1 MSINHPEGKIRRYEP
16 LRDRLAVVNLVERAF
31 ELQHDPDGQAMLRQ
45 MRNDAR
51 KQTRN
56 ALLNLMTGGTEGF
69 IWEADGKLV
78 GNITLIPFQ
87 SGFKPITLVA
97 NVAVEKEWQGRGI
110 GTELTRHAL
119 RVARQMPLGEIWLQV
134 RSEKK
139 EAIRMD
145 ESLGFKKF
153 SALSQWR
160 RPARKDDYCLSR
172 KYSGLL
178 FRRRV
183 SDWPVQSKWLE
194 AAYPKPTRW
203 YASFDFNLL
212 KPYAWIN
219 PLNWVDL
226 MALKTCCL
234 RSDAGMVAALSCHSS
249 PRYRNRLWLAVDRPS
264 PDDEKVRTLLEAFL
278 ENEWDGGELLME
290 YPLGWATE
298 AIASAGFVNRR
309 DLDWMRFEG

>member
-1 MSINHPEGKIRRYEP
+1 MIRRYEP
-16 LRDRLAVVNLVERAF
+16 LSDRLAVVSLVERAF
-31 ELQHDPDGQAMLRQ
+31 ELQHDPDGQAMLQQ
-45 MRNDAR
+45 MRNDTH

-69 IWEADGKLV
+69 VWEVDGKLV

-110 GTELTRHAL
+110 ATELTRHAL
-119 RVARQMPLGEIWLQV
+119 RVARQRPMGEVWLQV
-134 RSEKK
+134 RSENKR
-139 EAIRMD
+139 AIRMY

-160 RPARKDDYCLSR
+160 MSARKEEHYSPQ
-172 KYSGLL
+172 KYGGLL
-178 FRRRV
+178 FRRRI
-183 SDWPVQSKWLE
+183 SDWPVQAEWLE
-194 AAYPKPTRW
+194 AAYPKLTRW
-203 YASFDFNLL
+203 YANFDFDLL

-226 MALKTCCL
+226 MALNTYCL
-234 RSDAGMVAALSCHSS
+234 RSKEGMVAALSCHSS

-264 PDDEKVRTLLEAFL
+264 PDDEKVKVLLGAFL
-278 ENEWDGGELLME
+278 ENEWDGMELSME
-290 YPLGWATE
+290 YPLGWASE
-298 AIASAGFVNRR
+298 AIARAGFVHRR
-309 DLDWMRFEG
+309 NLDWMRFKG